1 MFCCSD
7 PQCLEHRQF
16 LSFDVQFLLHLHH
29 PCGVGAREVG
39 EDVPCDTITRT
50 QKLPRTS
57 PTAVSATEAAHT
69 CTTAAAAA
77 ITTDT
82 CTTAA
87 AAAITTDTCTTA
99 AAAAITTGPSASALA
114 LWEMHPLY
122 TSMKLPLTMGVC
134 ESEGKLLGRVD
145 VQQCSY

>member
-57 PTAVSATEAAHT
+57 PTAVSTTEAAHT

-87 AAAITTDTCTTA
+87 AAAITTGT
-99 AAAAITTGPSASALA
+99 SASALA